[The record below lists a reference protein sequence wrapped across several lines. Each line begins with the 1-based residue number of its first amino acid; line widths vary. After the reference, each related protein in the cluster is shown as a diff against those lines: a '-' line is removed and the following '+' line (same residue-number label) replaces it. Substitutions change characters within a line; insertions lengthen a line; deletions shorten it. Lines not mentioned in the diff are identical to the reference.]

1 MKHVFI
7 TGCPRS
13 GTTMLASMLGA
24 CTGCIATPESD
35 FFLDFVYKILK
46 KSTNSVGRNELLRFL
61 EENYRFKQWQID
73 LDELNELPEFISLSN
88 FHLVIEAIVNL
99 YIGTHFKKFQGEFI
113 RIDHTPS
120 TIKDFDIQ
128 NILFPNSKFVFIM
141 RDPRA
146 VFASVKSLDW
156 GANSALKLSDVWIE
170 YVATLH
176 ALNEIHP
183 ERVYVIKYEEIV
195 LNPTLHLK
203 RLCSFLDLKYHEA
216 IINGGGFVLPKYTT
230 SQHKLVGSNP
240 VKDRIDKWKDLLSV
254 EEIRLIEAKCGL
266 IMNSFGYNRSS
277 VEFYNVTATDRLN
290 SFLKESYSYFLNKYK
305 KNKRAN
311 S

>member
-1 MKHVFI
+1 MKHIFI

-13 GTTMLASMLGA
+13 GTTMLASMLGT
-24 CTGCIATPESD
+24 CESCCATPESD
-35 FFLDFVYKILK
+35 FFLDFIYNRLK
-46 KSTNSVGRNELLRFL
+46 NPTNSVSRNELLRFL
-61 EENYRFKQWQID
+61 EKNYRFKQWQVDI
-73 LDELNELPEFISLSN
+73 DELNELPEFITLSN
-88 FHLVIEAIVNL
+88 FNLVIETIVKL
-99 YIGTHFKKFQGEFI
+99 YTGTRFKKVQGEFI

-120 TIKDFDIQ
+120 TIKNFDIQ
-128 NILFPNSKFVFIM
+128 NNLFPNSKFVFII

-156 GANSALKLSDVWIE
+156 GANTALKLSDVWIE

-176 ALNEIHP
+176 ALNEIYP

-195 LNPTLHLK
+195 LDPTLHLK
-203 RLCSFLDLKYHEA
+203 KLCSFLELKYHDA
-216 IINGGGFVLPKYTT
+216 IINGGGFILPKYTT

-240 VKDRIDKWKDLLSV
+240 VKDRIDKWKDLLSS
-254 EEIRLIEAKCGL
+254 EEIRMIEAKCGL
-266 IMNSFGYNRSS
+266 IMKAFGYNRSS
-277 VEFYNVTATDRLN
+277 FEFYNVTATDRLN